1 MAVGKWIGGF
11 LGFINAGPLGALA
24 GFALG
29 ALFDAGL
36 DAVNTPDNEPR
47 HTTNQ
52 QNSAHRQGY
61 SQSYEG
67 QRNSF
72 LFSLLVLASYEV
84 KADGRVMHSE
94 MELIRNF
101 LRQNFGEAAVQQGDQ
116 IMRRLFEQ
124 QKQMGEAAYR
134 NIIADSCRQIAMNM
148 DYAQRLQLLHFLLM
162 IAQADGSVVV
172 AEIEAIRFIGRQL
185 GMDND
190 DVNSLLNIGKDNLD
204 AAYQVLGIAPTATD
218 EEVKTAYRKMALKHH
233 PDRVAALGEDIRKA
247 AEKKLQEINEA
258 KEKIYKARGL

>member
-1 MAVGKWIGGF
+1 MAIGKWIGGF

-47 HTTNQ
+47 YTNDQ
-52 QNSAHRQGY
+52 QHSAHQHAY
-61 SQSYEG
+61 QQSYEG

-84 KADGRVMHSE
+84 KADGKVMHSE
-94 MELIRNF
+94 MELVRNF
-101 LRQNFGEAAVQQGDQ
+101 LRQNFGESAVQQGDQ

-124 QKQMGEAAYR
+124 QKQMGDIAYR

-162 IAQADGSVVV
+162 IAQADGSVVT
-172 AEIEAIRFIGRQL
+172 AEIEAIRFMGRQL
-185 GMDND
+185 GMDHED
-190 DVNSLLNIGKDNLD
+190 INSLLNIGKNNLD
-204 AAYQVLGIAPTATD
+204 AAYQVLGITPHATD
-218 EEVKTAYRKMALKHH
+218 EEIKAAYRKMTLKHH

-247 AEKKLQEINEA
+247 AEIKLQEINEA